1 MTYLLDANIVSA
13 LVRNPRGKV
22 AERLADVGERN
33 VMTSVVV
40 KAEVEFGVRKKGS
53 VELARKVGN
62 IMHRL
67 YVAPLAP
74 PADEF
79 YAAVRL
85 ELERSGQLIGPN
97 DLFIASHALALD
109 ATLVTDNER
118 EFSRISGLKVEN
130 WLRL

>member
-1 MTYLLDANIVSA
+1 MTYLLDANAVSV
-13 LVRNPRGKV
+13 LVRNPQGKV
-22 AERLADVGERN
+22 AERLAEVGERN

-40 KAEVEFGVRKKGS
+40 RAEIEFGVRKKGS

-62 IMHRL
+62 IMRRL

-74 PADEF
+74 PADDY

-85 ELERSGQLIGPN
+85 DLERKGQLIGPN
-97 DLFIASHALALD
+97 DLFIAAHALALD

-118 EFSRISGLKVEN
+118 EFSRVSGLKVEN